1 MRVDLRVDL
10 RVANLLYEQPPF
22 PFVQKKKPALVL
34 RTDSFF
40 SSDLIE
46 EFLCFHNIPAT
57 VWNTVNDS
65 DSYAR
70 ASALLVTGSLA
81 CRSKLWTS
89 LLQNSQLSEV
99 FPASIPSVTYLGK
112 LIVSVKC
119 Q

>member
-1 MRVDLRVDL
+1 MRVDL
-10 RVANLLYEQPPF
+10 RVANLSYEQLPP
-22 PFVQKKKPALVL
+22 PPSCKKKLALVL
-34 RTDSFF
+34 RTDIFF

-46 EFLCFHNIPAT
+46 EFLCFHNIPAI

-99 FPASIPSVTYLGK
+99 FSGFNT
-112 LIVSVKC
+112 
-119 Q
+119 

>member
-1 MRVDLRVDL
+1 M
-10 RVANLLYEQPPF
+10 NNSPP
-22 PFVQKKKPALVL
+22 PSCKKKPALVL

-46 EFLCFHNIPAT
+46 EFLCFHNIPAI